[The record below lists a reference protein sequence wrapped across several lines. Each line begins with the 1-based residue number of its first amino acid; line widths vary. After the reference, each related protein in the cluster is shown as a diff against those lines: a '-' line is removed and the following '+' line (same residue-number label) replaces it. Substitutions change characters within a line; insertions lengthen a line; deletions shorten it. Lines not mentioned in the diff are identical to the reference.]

1 MDAKTSTPSK
11 ITKNKL
17 QSKTDATRLTLI
29 RAGISV
35 FSRKGYDGASN
46 RLLAKKAGVNLA
58 LISYHF
64 GGKRG
69 LYFAVIRHVS
79 HKLAVRFAPALKKI
93 ESEFSQLEQIETV
106 EKQRHACLNM
116 IKALLSANLD
126 LLLNRQTASWA
137 MLVYREQQLPS
148 KAFSILYNE
157 SLASI
162 LSALEKPIAFVI
174 QRNVSD
180 PEVKLLALSL
190 LAQVQLVRSARHMLL
205 QHMGWETLSEP
216 EVRQLKNYLSTQI
229 DTLLPLRHYLPR

>member
-1 MDAKTSTPSK
+1 M
-11 ITKNKL
+11 

-79 HKLAVRFAPALKKI
+79 HKLAVRFAPAIK
-93 ESEFSQLEQIETV
+93 QLEQDFSHLEQIDTI
-106 EKQRHACLNM
+106 EKQRRACLHM
-116 IKALLSANLD
+116 IKALLNANLE

-148 KAFSILYNE
+148 KAFSLLYNE
-157 SLASI
+157 SLAGI
-162 LSALEKPIAFVI
+162 LGALEKPIAFVI
-174 QRNVSD
+174 QRHQSD

-205 QHMGWETLSEP
+205 QHMAWKTLSES
-216 EVRQLKNYLSTQI
+216 EVMQLKNHLFNQV
-229 DTLLPLRHYLPR
+229 DTLLSLHRLAPH

>member
-1 MDAKTSTPSK
+1 MMDEGALISNKK
-11 ITKNKL
+11 IKNKL
-17 QSKTDATRLTLI
+17 RSKTDATRLTLI
-29 RAGISV
+29 RAGVSV

-79 HKLAVRFAPALKKI
+79 HKLAVRFAPAIKKLESDFSHLDQIGTLK
-93 ESEFSQLEQIETV
+93 Q
-106 EKQRHACLNM
+106 QRSACLAM
-116 IKALLSANLD
+116 IKALLIANLE

-148 KAFSILYNE
+148 KAFSLLYNE
-157 SLASI
+157 SLVAI
-162 LSALEKPIAFVI
+162 LTALEKPIAFAT
-174 QRNVSD
+174 QRSESD
-180 PEVKLLALSL
+180 PAVKLLALSL

-205 QHMGWETLSEP
+205 QHMEWETLSDS
-216 EVRQLKNYLSTQI
+216 EVCLLKKHLSAQV
-229 DTLLPLRHYLPR
+229 DTLLSLPQ